1 MKLYSLSRSLYFKLK
16 MVKLSDVTITCNEE
30 DYFTS
35 LINVLDKTV
44 VVNFYSIKKHHRF
57 YNNLKLLSFNKN
69 FLGPKEQKK

>member
-1 MKLYSLSRSLYFKLK
+1 

-44 VVNFYSIKKHHRF
+44 VVNFYSI
-57 YNNLKLLSFNKN
+57 NNTTDFITI
-69 FLGPKEQKK
+69 